1 MLIGDQGII
10 NQASGM
16 MIMCNLEPIST
27 LSDGGFHFL
36 YVLSDALQEKEFSK
50 RAAELKEGVRKMVE
64 QKMDPLE
71 KLELVDLLQR
81 LGVSYHFED
90 EIQHVLEHIYTSSC
104 WCNGDQDLYATALQ
118 FRLLR
123 QHGYKVPQDVF
134 CGFMDDQ
141 GNFKRTLREDT
152 KGILSLYE
160 ATYLCMEGE
169 SIMEAAQRFCTKHL
183 REIQNMNILD
193 QDLVEHALEMPL
205 YWRMQ
210 RFEARWFISVYEKRQ
225 NMKPV
230 LLEFAK
236 MDYNMVQAKYLEELK
251 QMSRWNKDIRL
262 AEKMSFARD
271 RLVEGFLWAMG
282 FTPDPQFEYCRK
294 ISTKLSVLL
303 TILDDLY
310 DVYGSLDELEI
321 FTDVVQRWDV
331 NAAETLPEYMKIC
344 FLAIFNSMNELGYD
358 VLKDQGLSI
367 ISNIRKQWANLCKF
381 YLLEVKWNLGGY
393 APSLDEYLD
402 TAFITNTGP
411 LLLMHAYFC
420 ITNPINIEDLQHL
433 EQYPEI
439 IRSSAMILR
448 LANDLGTS
456 PDEMLKG
463 DNPKSIQCYI
473 RESGC
478 SEAKAGE
485 YINDLIAETW
495 KKLNTE
501 LVRMERPL
509 PKEFKRTAMNLPRI
523 AQFIYQHGD
532 GFGVRPDEMKN
543 RIVDL
548 FFEPIPMP

>member
-1 MLIGDQGII
+1 MYNG
-10 NQASGM
+10 NRRSGNYKPS
-16 MIMCNLEPIST
+16 IW
-27 LSDGGFHFL
+27 DDD
-36 YVLSDALQEKEFSK
+36 YVQSRTAIYTEKEFSK

-64 QKMDPLE
+64 EKMDPLE

-90 EIQHVLEHIYTSSC
+90 EIHHVLEHMYTSC
-104 WCNGDQDLYATALQ
+104 CCNGDQDLYATSLQ

-123 QHGYKVPQDVF
+123 QQGYKVPQEVF
-134 CGFMDDQ
+134 CGFMDDE
-141 GNFKRTLREDT
+141 GNFKRSLSEDT

-169 SIMEAAQRFCTKHL
+169 SIMEAAQHFCTKHL
-183 REIQNMNILD
+183 REIQNMKVILD
-193 QDLVEHALEMPL
+193 QDLVDHALEMPL
-205 YWRMQ
+205 YWRIQ
-210 RFEARWFISVYEKRQ
+210 RFEARWFISVYENRH
-225 NMKPV
+225 NMNPV

-236 MDYNMVQAKYLEELK
+236 LDYNMVQAKYLEELK
-251 QMSRWNKDIRL
+251 QMSRWNRDIRL

-294 ISTKLSVLL
+294 ISTKLAVLL
-303 TILDDLY
+303 TVLDDLY
-310 DVYGSLDELEI
+310 DVYGGLGDLEI

-367 ISNIRKQWANLCKF
+367 ITNIRKQWANLCKS
-381 YLLEVKWNLGGY
+381 YLLEVKWNVGRY
-393 APSLDEYLD
+393 TPSLNEYLD
-402 TAFITNTGP
+402 TAFITISGP

-420 ITNPINIEDLQHL
+420 ITNPINVEDLQHL
-433 EQYPEI
+433 EQYPGI
-439 IRSSAMILR
+439 IRCSAMILR

-456 PDEMLKG
+456 PDEMLRG
-463 DNPKSIQCYI
+463 DIAKSIQCYM

-478 SEAKAGE
+478 SEEKAGE
-485 YINDLIAETW
+485 HINGLIAETW

-501 LVRMERPL
+501 LVKMERPL
-509 PKEFKRTAMNLPRI
+509 PKEFRRTAMNLARI
-523 AQFIYQHGD
+523 SQFIYQHGD

>member
-1 MLIGDQGII
+1 MYNG
-10 NQASGM
+10 NRRSGNYKPS
-16 MIMCNLEPIST
+16 IW
-27 LSDGGFHFL
+27 DDD
-36 YVLSDALQEKEFSK
+36 YVQSRTNIYTEKEFSK

-251 QMSRWNKDIRL
+251 QMSRW
-262 AEKMSFARD
+262 
-271 RLVEGFLWAMG
+271 
-282 FTPDPQFEYCRK
+282 
-294 ISTKLSVLL
+294 
-303 TILDDLY
+303 
-310 DVYGSLDELEI
+310 
-321 FTDVVQRWDV
+321 DV

-367 ISNIRKQWANLCKF
+367 ISNIRKQIPFRHVSEELSF
-381 YLLEVKWNLGGY
+381 TLMEV
-393 APSLDEYLD
+393 
-402 TAFITNTGP
+402 
-411 LLLMHAYFC
+411 
-420 ITNPINIEDLQHL
+420 
-433 EQYPEI
+433 
-439 IRSSAMILR
+439 
-448 LANDLGTS
+448 
-456 PDEMLKG
+456 
-463 DNPKSIQCYI
+463 
-473 RESGC
+473 
-478 SEAKAGE
+478 
-485 YINDLIAETW
+485 
-495 KKLNTE
+495 
-501 LVRMERPL
+501 
-509 PKEFKRTAMNLPRI
+509 
-523 AQFIYQHGD
+523 
-532 GFGVRPDEMKN
+532 
-543 RIVDL
+543 
-548 FFEPIPMP
+548 

>member
-1 MLIGDQGII
+1 MYNG
-10 NQASGM
+10 NRRSGNYKPS
-16 MIMCNLEPIST
+16 IW
-27 LSDGGFHFL
+27 DDD
-36 YVLSDALQEKEFSK
+36 YVQSRTAIYTGKEFSK

-64 QKMDPLE
+64 EKMDPLE

-90 EIQHVLEHIYTSSC
+90 EIQHVLEHIYTSC
-104 WCNGDQDLYATALQ
+104 YYNGDQDLYATALQ

-123 QHGYKVPQDVF
+123 QHGYKLPQEVF

-141 GNFKRTLREDT
+141 GNFKRSLSEDT

-169 SIMEAAQRFCTKHL
+169 SIMEAAQHFCTKHL

-193 QDLVEHALEMPL
+193 QDLVDHALEMPL

-210 RFEARWFISVYEKRQ
+210 RFEATWFISVYEKRH
-225 NMKPV
+225 NMNPV

-236 MDYNMVQAKYLEELK
+236 LDYNMVQAKYLEELK

-282 FTPDPQFEYCRK
+282 FTPEPQFEFCRK

-310 DVYGSLDELEI
+310 DVYGTLDELEI

-367 ISNIRKQWANLCKF
+367 ITNIRKQWANLCKF

-420 ITNPINIEDLQHL
+420 ITNPINIEDLRHL
-433 EQYPEI
+433 EQYPGI

-463 DNPKSIQCYI
+463 DIPKSIQCYM

-478 SEAKAGE
+478 SEEKAGE
-485 YINDLIAETW
+485 YINGLIAETW
-495 KKLNTE
+495 KKLNGE
-501 LVRMERPL
+501 LVTRMERPL
-509 PKEFKRTAMNLPRI
+509 PKEFRRTATNLPRI

-532 GFGVRPDEMKN
+532 GFGVRPDEIKN
-543 RIVDL
+543 RIVAL

>member
-1 MLIGDQGII
+1 MYNG
-10 NQASGM
+10 NRRSGNYKPN
-16 MIMCNLEPIST
+16 IW
-27 LSDGGFHFL
+27 DDD
-36 YVLSDALQEKEFSK
+36 YVQSQTTIYTGEEFSK

-64 QKMDPLE
+64 EKMDPLE

-81 LGVSYHFED
+81 LGLAQPKIRPWGVSYHFED
-90 EIQHVLEHIYTSSC
+90 EIQHVLEHIYTSC
-104 WCNGDQDLYATALQ
+104 YYNGDQDLYATALQ

-123 QHGYKVPQDVF
+123 QHGYKLPQEVF

-141 GNFKRTLREDT
+141 GNFKRSLSEDT

-169 SIMEAAQRFCTKHL
+169 SIMEAAQRFSTKHL
-183 REIQNMNILD
+183 REIQNMKVILD
-193 QDLVEHALEMPL
+193 QDLVDHALEMPL
-205 YWRMQ
+205 YWRVQ
-210 RFEARWFISVYEKRQ
+210 RFEARWFISVYEKRHDM
-225 NMKPV
+225 NPV

-236 MDYNMVQAKYLEELK
+236 LDYNMVQAKYLEEIK

-282 FTPDPQFEYCRK
+282 FTPEPQFEYCRK

-310 DVYGSLDELEI
+310 DVYGALNELEI

-367 ISNIRKQWANLCKF
+367 ITNIRKQWANLCKF
-381 YLLEVKWNLGGY
+381 YLLEVKWNLGGH

-420 ITNPINIEDLQHL
+420 ITNPINIEDLRHL
-433 EQYPEI
+433 EQYPGI

-463 DNPKSIQCYI
+463 DIPKSIQCYM

-478 SEAKAGE
+478 SEEKAGE
-485 YINDLIAETW
+485 YINGLIAETW
-495 KKLNTE
+495 KKLNGE
-501 LVRMERPL
+501 LVTKMERPL
-509 PKEFKRTAMNLPRI
+509 PKEFRRTATNLPRI

-543 RIVDL
+543 RIVAL

>member
-1 MLIGDQGII
+1 MYNGNTRSGIYKPNI
-10 NQASGM
+10 W
-16 MIMCNLEPIST
+16 
-27 LSDGGFHFL
+27 DDD
-36 YVLSDALQEKEFSK
+36 YVQSRTAIYTEKEFSK
-50 RAAELKEGVRKMVE
+50 RAAELKEAVRKMVE
-64 QKMDPLE
+64 KKMDPLE

-81 LGVSYHFED
+81 LGISYHFED
-90 EIQHVLEHIYTSSC
+90 EIQHVLEHIYTSFS
-104 WCNGDQDLYATALQ
+104 CNGDQDLYATALH

-123 QHGYKVPQDVF
+123 QHGYKVPQEVF
-134 CGFMDDQ
+134 CGFMDDE
-141 GNFKRTLREDT
+141 GNFKRSLSEDT

-160 ATYLCMEGE
+160 TTYLCMEGE

-183 REIQNMNILD
+183 REIQNMKVLHED
-193 QDLVEHALEMPL
+193 VVEHALEMPL

-225 NMKPV
+225 NMNPV

-236 MDYNMVQAKYLEELK
+236 LDYNMVQAKYLEELK

-271 RLVEGFLWAMG
+271 RLVEGFLWAVG

-310 DVYGSLDELEI
+310 DVYGALDELEI

-367 ISNIRKQWANLCKF
+367 ITNIRKQWANLCKF

-402 TAFITNTGP
+402 TAFVTNTGP

-433 EQYPEI
+433 EQYPGI

-463 DNPKSIQCYI
+463 DIPKAIQCYM

-478 SEAKAGE
+478 SEEKAGE
-485 YINDLIAETW
+485 YINGLIAETW
-495 KKLNTE
+495 KTLNTE
-501 LVRMERPL
+501 LMRMGHSL
-509 PKEFKRTAMNLPRI
+509 PKEFKRTATNLPRI

-543 RIVDL
+543 RIVAL

>member
-1 MLIGDQGII
+1 MYNG
-10 NQASGM
+10 NRRSGNYKPS
-16 MIMCNLEPIST
+16 IW
-27 LSDGGFHFL
+27 DDD
-36 YVLSDALQEKEFSK
+36 YVQSRTAIYTEKEFSK
-50 RAAELKEGVRKMVE
+50 RAAELKEGVRKMVDE
-64 QKMDPLE
+64 NMDPLE

-90 EIQHVLEHIYTSSC
+90 EIQHVLEHIYTSFG
-104 WCNGDQDLYATALQ
+104 CNGDQDLYATALH

-123 QHGYKVPQDVF
+123 QHGYKVPQEVF
-134 CGFMDDQ
+134 CGFMDEE
-141 GNFKRTLREDT
+141 GKFKRSLSEDT

-169 SIMEAAQRFCTKHL
+169 SIMEAAQHLCTKHL
-183 REIQNMNILD
+183 REIQNMNVLD

-210 RFEARWFISVYEKRQ
+210 RFEARWFISVYEKRH

-236 MDYNMVQAKYLEELK
+236 LDYNMVQAKYLEELK
-251 QMSRWNKDIRL
+251 QMSKWNKDIRL

-271 RLVEGFLWAMG
+271 RLVEGFLWAVG

-294 ISTKLSVLL
+294 ISTKLAVLI

-310 DVYGSLDELEI
+310 DVYGALDELEI

-331 NAAETLPEYMKIC
+331 NAAETVLPEYMKIC

-367 ISNIRKQWANLCKF
+367 ITNIRKQWANLCKF
-381 YLLEVKWNLGGY
+381 YLLEVKWNLGRY
-393 APSLDEYLD
+393 TPSLNEYLD
-402 TAFITNTGP
+402 IAFITNAGP

-420 ITNPINIEDLQHL
+420 ITNPISIEDLKHL
-433 EQYPEI
+433 EQYPGI
-439 IRSSAMILR
+439 IRSSSMILR

-456 PDEMLKG
+456 PDEMLRG
-463 DNPKSIQCYI
+463 DIPKSIQYYM

-478 SEAKAGE
+478 SEEKAEE
-485 YINDLIAETW
+485 YINGSIAETW

-501 LVRMERPL
+501 LVRMDRPL
-509 PKEFKRTAMNLPRI
+509 LKEFRRTATNLPRI

>member
-1 MLIGDQGII
+1 MYNG
-10 NQASGM
+10 NRRSGNYKPS
-16 MIMCNLEPIST
+16 IW
-27 LSDGGFHFL
+27 DDD
-36 YVLSDALQEKEFSK
+36 YVQSRTAIYTENEFSK

-64 QKMDPLE
+64 DKMDPLE

-104 WCNGDQDLYATALQ
+104 WCNGDQDLYATALH

-123 QHGYKVPQDVF
+123 QHGYKVPQEVF
-134 CGFMDDQ
+134 CGFMDEE
-141 GNFKRTLREDT
+141 GNFRRSLSEDT

-169 SIMEAAQRFCTKHL
+169 SIMEAAQHLCTKHL
-183 REIQNMNILD
+183 REIQNMKVLEE
-193 QDLVEHALEMPL
+193 DLVEHALEMPV

-210 RFEARWFISVYEKRQ
+210 RFEARWFISVYEKRH

-236 MDYNMVQAKYLEELK
+236 LDYNMVQAKYLEELK
-251 QMSRWNKDIRL
+251 QMSK
-262 AEKMSFARD
+262 
-271 RLVEGFLWAMG
+271 
-282 FTPDPQFEYCRK
+282 K
-294 ISTKLSVLL
+294 ISTKLAVLL

-310 DVYGSLDELEI
+310 DVYGASNELEI

-331 NAAETLPEYMKIC
+331 NAAETVLPDYMKIC

-367 ISNIRKQWANLCKF
+367 ITNIRKQCANLCKL
-381 YLLEVKWNLGGY
+381 YLLEVKWNLGRY
-393 APSLDEYLD
+393 TPSLNEYLD
-402 TAFITNTGP
+402 TAFITSTGP

-433 EQYPEI
+433 EQYPGI

-456 PDEMLKG
+456 PDEMLRG
-463 DNPKSIQCYI
+463 DIPKSIQCYM

-478 SEAKAGE
+478 SEEKARE

-501 LVRMERPL
+501 LVKMDRPL
-509 PKEFKRTAMNLPRI
+509 PKEFRRIVTNLPRI
-523 AQFIYQHGD
+523 SQFIYQHGD
-532 GFGVRPDEMKN
+532 GFGDRPDGMKD